1 MLKRNAAHDAD
12 RDAELVRKRALWLN
26 TILLSVGFGLCCGTA
41 LLFVTLLSIGVTRE
55 QAGLYLNLLGVF
67 MPGYEA
73 SAAGAWIGFFWA
85 FVYAAISGGVVY
97 QVYIRAAGAKSGWA
111 AGPGSSIFVTARL
124 SGWALGLALGSLIAA
139 QLFLSSAWLIVRGT
153 ADESA
158 HAALL
163 ANYLPGYSVTWIGAA
178 IGAVWLFGYALAL
191 SMLFARIYNTIAGM
205 RSKGGR
211 SNGGSN

>member
-1 MLKRNAAHDAD
+1 MLKRNAAYDAE
-12 RDAELVRKRALWLN
+12 RDAELVRRRAFWLN

-41 LLFVTLLSIGVTRE
+41 LLFVTFLSIGLTGN

-73 SAAGAWIGFFWA
+73 SAVGAWIGFFWA
-85 FVYAAISGGVVY
+85 FVYAAISGGVLY
-97 QVYIRAAGAKSGWA
+97 QVYVRAAGANSGLA
-111 AGPGSSIFVTARL
+111 AGGGSGIFVTARL
-124 SGWALGLALGSLIAA
+124 SGWALGLALGSLIAS

-163 ANYLPGYSVTWIGAA
+163 AYYLPGYSVTWGGATIGAL
-178 IGAVWLFGYALAL
+178 WLFGYALAL
-191 SMLFARIYNTIAGM
+191 SMLFARIYNAIARS
-205 RSKGGR
+205 RSKGER

>member
-12 RDAELVRKRALWLN
+12 RDAELVRRRALWLN

-41 LLFVTLLSIGVTRE
+41 LLFVTFLSVGVTGE

-85 FVYAAISGGVVY
+85 FLYAAVSGGVLY
-97 QVYIRAAGAKSGWA
+97 QVYMRAAGAKAGWA
-111 AGPGSSIFVTARL
+111 QGHGSGILVTARL
-124 SGWALGLALGSLIAA
+124 SGWALGLALGSLIGA

-153 ADESA
+153 ADESV

-163 ANYLPGYSVTWIGAA
+163 ANYLPGYSVTWVGAA
-178 IGAVWLFGYALAL
+178 IGAAWLFGYALAL
-191 SMLFARIYNTIAGM
+191 SMLFAHIYNAIAGL
-205 RSKGGR
+205 RSKGER
-211 SNGGSN
+211 